1 MMHPDEKTYFEKYR
15 QDYITAPAFDL
26 INILADDREQKSDV
40 IRSLSGM
47 ENVKLE
53 IQRLSIGDY
62 QVDNRVLVERKTLK
76 DFAISIIDGRL
87 FRQMIRLTNSAYTGV
102 LILEGTAGD
111 TAELGVTREA
121 MQGALITVSLI
132 LGIPVLR
139 AKDSAETARLIV
151 YMARQLESIARGG
164 VHRPGYRPR
173 DKRKKQLFILQ
184 GLPGVGPERAG
195 RLLDKFGSVEAVIS
209 AGSDELEKVY
219 GIGNNVA
226 EKIRWAV
233 SEEIRLYGNEI
244 TSAFESP
251 GGKISPNPSFSKR
264 GINSFIDRKE
274 STFRKLR
281 GIATKK
287 MLTEQIIA
295 LTRGDK

>member
-1 MMHPDEKTYFEKYR
+1 
-15 QDYITAPAFDL
+15 
-26 INILADDREQKSDV
+26 
-40 IRSLSGM
+40 M

-53 IQRLSIGDY
+53 IQRLSVGDY
-62 QVDNRVLVERKTLK
+62 QVDNRVIVERKTLK

-87 FRQMIRLTNSAYTGV
+87 FKQMIRLANSTFTGV

-139 AKDSAETARLIV
+139 AKDAAETAKLIV
-151 YMARQLESIARGG
+151 YMARQMESIARGG
-164 VHRPGYRPR
+164 VHRQGYRPK

-195 RLLDKFGSVEAVIS
+195 RLLDKFGSVEGVIS
-209 AGSDELEKVY
+209 AGSDELQSVY
-219 GIGNNVA
+219 GIGKNVA
-226 EKIRWAV
+226 DKIKWAV
-233 SEEIRLYGNEI
+233 SEEMKPYGNEI

-251 GGKISPNPSFSKR
+251 RWKNLPNPSFSR
-264 GINSFIDRKE
+264 G
-274 STFRKLR
+274 
-281 GIATKK
+281 G
-287 MLTEQIIA
+287 LTLL
-295 LTRGDK
+295 LTVNGAHSGN